1 MAPQS
6 TAQTSLVLASKSAIR
21 RQILDGAGIEYNVR
35 TGSTDEGALKREF
48 LKTGRPLQD
57 LPAILATAKA
67 KGVSAAPEEIL
78 IGADQIMEMDGQL
91 FDKPANMNE
100 ARQRL
105 LDMRGK
111 EHRLIGSVVT
121 VRGGEKLWQHTG
133 ITRLKVRR
141 FSERFLD
148 TYLELEG
155 EEILFCVGGYKFEGR
170 GAQLF
175 EHVEGDFF
183 SILGLP
189 LLPLL
194 GHLREIGAVPT

>member
-1 MAPQS
+1 MTKS
-6 TAQTSLVLASKSAIR
+6 RLVLASKSAIR
-21 RQILDGAGIEYNVR
+21 RQILDGAGIEYSVR
-35 TGSTDEGALKREF
+35 TGNTDEDALKKTF
-48 LKTGRPLQD
+48 LASAKPLQD
-57 LPAILATAKA
+57 LPAVLATAKA
-67 KGVSAAPEEIL
+67 MEVSASPDEIL

-91 FDKPANMNE
+91 FDKPANMKE

-111 EHRLIGSVVT
+111 EHRLIGAVVT
-121 VRGGEKLWQHTG
+121 VRDSEKLWQYTST
-133 ITRLKVRR
+133 TRLKVRP

-155 EEILFCVGGYKFEGR
+155 EEILYCVGGYKFEGR

-175 EHVEGDFF
+175 EHVDGDFF
-183 SILGLP
+183 SILGLS

>member
-1 MAPQS
+1 MTTP
-6 TAQTSLVLASKSAIR
+6 SLILASKSAIR
-21 RQILDGAGIEYNVR
+21 RQILDGASIEYTVR
-35 TGSTDEGALKREF
+35 TGDTDEAI
-48 LKTGRPLQD
+48 LKTEFMASGRPLAE
-57 LPAILATAKA
+57 LPTVLATAKA
-67 KGVSAAPEEIL
+67 MDVAATPQDVL

-91 FDKPANMNE
+91 FDKPATMDE

-121 VRGGEKLWQHTG
+121 VQNGKRLWDYTST
-133 ITRLKVRR
+133 TRLKVRT

-155 EEILFCVGGYKFEGR
+155 EEILYCVGGYKFEGR

-183 SILGLP
+183 SILGLS

-194 GHLREIGAVPT
+194 AHLREIGVVDT

>member
-1 MAPQS
+1 M
-6 TAQTSLVLASKSAIR
+6 TRTSLVLASKSAIR
-21 RQILDGAGIEYNVR
+21 RQILDGVGVEYNVR
-35 TGSTDEGALKREF
+35 TANTDEHALKKKF
-48 LKTGRPLQD
+48 LASGAPLQD
-57 LPAILATAKA
+57 LPAVLATAKA
-67 KGVSAAPEEIL
+67 MDIRAKPDEIL
-78 IGADQIMEMDGQL
+78 IGADQIMEMDGRL
-91 FDKPANMNE
+91 FDKPANMVE

-121 VRGGEKLWQHTG
+121 VREGEKLWQHTST
-133 ITRLKVRR
+133 TRLKVRP

-155 EEILFCVGGYKFEGR
+155 EEILYCVGGYKFEGR

-175 EHVEGDFF
+175 EHVDGDFF

>member
-1 MAPQS
+1 MRFAGN
-6 TAQTSLVLASKSAIR
+6 TNEGVLK
-21 RQILDGAGIEYNVR
+21 
-35 TGSTDEGALKREF
+35 TEF
-48 LKTGRPLQD
+48 LKTGSPLEE
-57 LPAILATAKA
+57 LPTVLATAKA
-67 KGVSAAPEEIL
+67 MDVDAVPEDIL

-91 FDKPANMNE
+91 FDKPTSMQE
-100 ARQRL
+100 ARTRL

-121 VRGGEKLWQHTG
+121 VKNGQKLWDYTST
-133 ITRLKVRR
+133 TRLKVRS

-155 EEILFCVGGYKFEGR
+155 EEIFCVGGYKFEGR

-183 SILGLP
+183 SILGLS

-194 GHLREIGAVPT
+194 THLRDIGVVDT